1 MENLRSHPPLASIFH
16 SLSAL
21 SLAENDQVMSNLLG
35 LRKQKL
41 PGVLPQFEEDLL
53 RKINSPIPFEI
64 QQEKIKQ

>member
-1 MENLRSHPPLASIFH
+1 MASIYQ

-53 RKINSPIPFEI
+53 RKINSPIPPKFS
-64 QQEKIKQ
+64 KKK